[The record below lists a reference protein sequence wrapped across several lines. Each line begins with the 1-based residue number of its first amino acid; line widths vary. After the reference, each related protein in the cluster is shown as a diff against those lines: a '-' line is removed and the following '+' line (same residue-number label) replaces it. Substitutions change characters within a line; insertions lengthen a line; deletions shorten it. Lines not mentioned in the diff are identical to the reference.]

1 METAGQ
7 PCHDIR
13 KTGIGLKN
21 VAPASRR
28 EHNTTKLRKQ

>member
-7 PCHDIR
+7 ACPDTR

-21 VAPASRR
+21 VALASRR

>member
-1 METAGQ
+1 METAGK
-7 PCHDIR
+7 PCPDTR
-13 KTGIGLKN
+13 KIGIGVKN

>member
-7 PCHDIR
+7 PCHDTR
-13 KTGIGLKN
+13 KTDIGLKN
-21 VAPASRR
+21 VAPESRR

>member
-1 METAGQ
+1 METGGQ
-7 PCHDIR
+7 PCHDTR

-21 VAPASRR
+21 MALASRR